1 MDTPFE
7 LQGTFKYFRITA
19 TFSKCI
25 EEWQQVCHGTVSND
39 RDHPTS
45 VGKLA
50 GGLLE
55 ILHGDTQRVSLNAQF
70 MEPFHLVL
78 HRVDKRARR
87 YCVLSAQ
94 ACRRENIPW

>member
-1 MDTPFE
+1 MWTNLINIRSQE
-7 LQGTFKYFRITA
+7 LSNNLA
-19 TFSKCI
+19 
-25 EEWQQVCHGTVSND
+25 GTVSND

-55 ILHGDTQRVSLNAQF
+55 IPHGDTQRVSLNAQF